1 MEEITHAQLSYDAQH
16 QPQYIVHHIQ
26 YGTPS
31 NFTQT
36 VNKALLQE
44 GANLVKQVRTEE
56 IWHNVEIKAGYH
68 TPALIISSRI
78 VTLSQPPP
86 QATIY
91 QAAPAVT
98 KTLRDWLEPPTDEEI
113 YALDDLEEFESTDL
127 SGLLCITYDNGS
139 QFQGKKR
146 CLPLDS
152 EHSEDFDQDKPS
164 RKILRLD
171 SDSLLRV
178 IPQPHIQLSNSFI
191 PPRFDAIQAYD
202 RTQTIF
208 LPPYTGP
215 LPSTNDDFS
224 RRAWIIPARGYL
236 PSAWSESG
244 ASSAVVLDPEE
255 PGSSLEMT
263 TTGSTIKWSHF
274 ALKEFWKY
282 LNTLRDLKKLGSLG
296 ISFQPAQSASLRL
309 RREKENLSSLG
320 SPDAHQLQGLH
331 VAESLSQS
339 LQSSTPSGASSSLRD
354 CDYFKVYHDA
364 KISMHLRRALDLFTF
379 RLGAN
384 EEQSVHLEQFEKAE
398 FFEQS
403 RESGVTSSPSSVH
416 SKETENPEG
425 EGRPKRKK
433 PKYCLLRGA
442 RLVLVDE
449 RSRGVLIA

>member
-1 MEEITHAQLSYDAQH
+1 MEETTHAQLYYDAQH

-36 VNKALLQE
+36 VDKVLLRE
-44 GANLVKQVRTEE
+44 GANLVQQVRTEK
-56 IWHNVEIKAGYH
+56 IWHNVEIKARYN

-86 QATIY
+86 PAIIPVAT
-91 QAAPAVT
+91 PAVT
-98 KTLRDWLEPPTDEEI
+98 KALRDWLEPPTDEEI
-113 YALDDLEEFESTDL
+113 YALDELEEFESTDL

-146 CLPLDS
+146 SLPLDS
-152 EHSEDFDQDKPS
+152 EHSEDFDRDKPS
-164 RKILRLD
+164 KKILRLD

-178 IPQPHIQLSNSFI
+178 IPQPHIQLSKSFI

-202 RTQTIF
+202 RAQTIF

-244 ASSAVVLDPEE
+244 ASSAVVLNPQE
-255 PGSSLEMT
+255 PGFSLEMT

-282 LNTLRDLKKLGSLG
+282 LNTLRDLNKLGSLG

-309 RREKENLSSLG
+309 RREKENISSLG
-320 SPDAHQLQGLH
+320 SPDAHQGLL

-339 LQSSTPSGASSSLRD
+339 GQSSTTSGASSSLRD

-379 RLGAN
+379 RLGSN
-384 EEQSVHLEQFEKAE
+384 EKQSVHLEQSEKAE

-403 RESGVTSSPSSVH
+403 RESGVTSSPSSVY
-416 SKETENPEG
+416 SKATENSED

>member
-164 RKILRLD
+164 
-171 SDSLLRV
+171 
-178 IPQPHIQLSNSFI
+178 
-191 PPRFDAIQAYD
+191 
-202 RTQTIF
+202 
-208 LPPYTGP
+208 P